1 MRILSGAL
9 SCAVGL
15 FLLTI
20 ADAATVH
27 AQAHIIDSIKIPSL
41 GEWPS
46 IDESGVGAADDQTS
60 ADKLTSARKLMRDR
74 RYEPAA
80 ALLEIVLEEDPANE
94 VVANL
99 LKTCYLEIGEKG
111 KAEVLV
117 RRQLAG
123 NRGNISNR
131 ILLAELLADRVKVE
145 ESMSHYRLAIDA
157 IKPGGPR
164 KLQMLVGSML
174 DHALYDSC
182 RAIISQFRK
191 EFRDSLLFRLD
202 EGMCLERQRQYR
214 LAAETYLPLLAGDT
228 TIEAAEAER
237 RLQQLLSYGES
248 AVEVEGL
255 IVAKMNYFEGSL
267 PYVLMN
273 HLIISGRFDEALT
286 LAIRQDSADP
296 MHGQV
301 LQRHV
306 RLCVDKKAYSEA
318 LRGAGVFLSRHVGS
332 YLVGEVQF
340 SMAAAFR
347 GLQKYQQ
354 ADSIYRVIIAAKKA
368 PRDTPEAWYQLGLMQ
383 LDETKRPN
391 EALVSF
397 DSATATSRG
406 GYHPGG
412 MRARP
417 FALAQSGKFSQA
429 RDEWTR
435 LTDTTRGMLDR
446 EDFIE
451 EGLYHLALL
460 DLFEGNIDSAKSA
473 MRRFMIDYPRG
484 FYTNDAITHLVV
496 FTDADSST
504 SLLSI
509 YVAAEKE
516 RFLHHPDS
524 AVALLQSLS
533 TNENQILAPLALFRL
548 AEVALSRA
556 DTSRAV
562 GYLGRLKTE
571 FPQSHYLPYGLKIE
585 ADLLLGDSERMT
597 ETIRIY
603 RHILKEF
610 PFFPYNAKIRE
621 SLRKLEG
628 GSLVG

>member
-1 MRILSGAL
+1 MSSILLLVAATFILS
-9 SCAVGL
+9 VGL
-15 FLLTI
+15 VSSL
-20 ADAATVH
+20 H
-27 AQAHIIDSIKIPSL
+27 AQAHIIDSVRIPPL

-46 IDESGVGAADDQTS
+46 ADESGVGAGSDLTS
-60 ADKLTSARKLMRDR
+60 ADKLTSARKLIRDR
-74 RYEPAA
+74 KYEPAA
-80 ALLEIVLEEDPANE
+80 GLLEIILEEDPTND

-99 LKTCYLEIGEKG
+99 LKSCYLEIGEKG

-123 NRGNISNR
+123 NPGNISNR
-131 ILLAELLADRVKVE
+131 IILAELLADRSKVD
-145 ESMSHYRLAIDA
+145 ESMTHYRMAIDA
-157 IKPGGPR
+157 VKPGGPK
-164 KLQMLVGSML
+164 KLQTLVGSML

-182 RAIISQFRK
+182 RAVISQFRK

-202 EGMCLERQRQYR
+202 EGMSFERQRQYR

-255 IVAKMNYFEGSL
+255 IVAKMSYFEGSL

-273 HLIISGRFDEALT
+273 HLIISGRFEEALT

-296 MHGQV
+296 LHGQV

-306 RLCVDKKAYSEA
+306 RLCVDKKAFSEA
-318 LRGAGVFLSRHVGS
+318 LRGAEIFLKRHAGS
-332 YLVGEVQF
+332 YLIADIQF
-340 SMAAAFR
+340 SMAAAYR
-347 GLQKYQQ
+347 GLQKFQL
-354 ADSIYRVIIAAKKA
+354 ADSVYQVIIAAKKA
-368 PRDTPEAWYQLGLMQ
+368 PRDASEAWYQLGIMYLE
-383 LDETKRPN
+383 ETHQPRQ
-391 EALVSF
+391 ALAAF
-397 DSATATSRG
+397 DSAMTTSRG
-406 GYHPGG
+406 GYHPRA

-417 FALAQSGKFSQA
+417 FALAQSGNFAQA
-429 RDEWTR
+429 RAEWTR

-460 DLFEGNIDSAKSA
+460 DLFEGNIDSAKLS

-484 FYTNDAITHLVV
+484 LYTNDAITHLVV
-496 FTDADSST
+496 FTDADSSA
-504 SLLSI
+504 SLLST

-533 TNENQILAPLALFRL
+533 TNENQVLAPLALFRL
-548 AEVALSRA
+548 AEVALSQN

-571 FPQSHYLPYGLKIE
+571 FPQSHYLPYGLKME
-585 ADLLLGDSERMT
+585 ADLLLGDSERLT

-610 PFFPYNAKIRE
+610 PFFPFNARIRE
-621 SLRKLEG
+621 NLRKLEG